1 MPDLKYRLGNLC
13 LFFTLKFFKVANELF
28 INSSPK
34 EDRIALIQD
43 KRLVEFNVETKGNN
57 FTVGDIYL
65 GTIKKV
71 IPGLNAAFVELG
83 YEKDAFLHYLDL
95 GANIK
100 SLMKYVK
107 AVQNGDKNVNPKLN
121 GFKLDAE
128 TDKSGK
134 MAQLFTKNNQIL
146 VQVVKEPIS
155 TKGPR
160 LSCELS
166 LAGRYIVLVPFSK
179 SVSISKKIADKEERN
194 RLIRLINSI
203 KPENFGVIIRTV
215 AQGKEVAELDKD
227 MKNLLKK
234 WEDGFNTLKTAKS
247 TDLVIGEMGRASSI
261 LRDLLNESFD
271 NITVDSK
278 DLYEEI
284 KGYIKTI
291 APDKENILKLYNG
304 KVKMFENMGIEK
316 QLKSLFSTTVSLPNG
331 GYLIIEHTE
340 ALHVIDVNSGNKST
354 HEENQEN
361 TALSVNLD
369 AVKELARQ
377 FRLRDL
383 GGIIVVDFIDMK
395 NVENRN
401 LVYEAMRNEM
411 VYDRSKYTILP
422 LSKFGLMQITRQRVR
437 PAVHVVNKETCP
449 TCNGSGKISS
459 SIAVTDVIE
468 NNIHHLITK
477 QNEKKLVITLHPFL
491 YSYYT
496 KGLISRQMKWFFK
509 YTKWVTLIPD
519 STLAI
524 VEFKFL
530 NDLGEE
536 IELL

>member
-1 MPDLKYRLGNLC
+1 M
-13 LFFTLKFFKVANELF
+13 ANELF

-43 KRLVEFNVETKGNN
+43 KRLVEFNIETKGNN

-65 GTIKKV
+65 GTVKKV

-95 GANIK
+95 GPNIK

-107 AVQNGDKNVNPKLN
+107 AVQSNDKNLTPRLA
-121 GFKLDAE
+121 GFKVEPE
-128 TDKSGK
+128 TDKTGK
-134 MAQLFTKNNQIL
+134 MAQLFAKNNQIL

-194 RLIRLINSI
+194 RLVRLINSI

-278 DLYEEI
+278 ELYEEI

-291 APDKENILKLYNG
+291 APDKENILKLYNN
-304 KVKMFENMGIEK
+304 KVKMFEHMGIEK
-316 QLKSLFSTTVSLPNG
+316 QLKSLFATTVSLPNG

-340 ALHVIDVNSGNKST
+340 ALHVVDVNSGNKST
-354 HEENQEN
+354 HEENQES
-361 TALSVNLD
+361 TALAVNMD
-369 AVKELARQ
+369 ACKELARQ

-395 NVENRN
+395 SADNRN
-401 LVYEAMRNEM
+401 AVFECMRDEM

-437 PAVHVVNKETCP
+437 PAVHVINKETCP
-449 TCNGSGKISS
+449 ACNGTGNISS
-459 SIAVTDVIE
+459 SISVTDVIE
-468 NNIHHLITK
+468 NNINHLITK

-496 KGLISRQMKWFFK
+496 KGLISKQVQWFFK
-509 YTKWVTLIPD
+509 YKKWITLIPD
-519 STLAI
+519 STIAL
-524 VEFKFL
+524 VEFIFL

>member
-1 MPDLKYRLGNLC
+1 M
-13 LFFTLKFFKVANELF
+13 ANELF
-28 INSSPK
+28 INSSAK
-34 EDRIALIQD
+34 EDRIALVQD
-43 KRLVEFNVETKGNN
+43 KRLVEFNVESKGNN

-95 GANIK
+95 GPNIR

-107 AVQNGDKNVNPKLN
+107 AVQGNDKTINNKLN
-121 GFKLDAE
+121 GFKLEPE
-128 TDKSGK
+128 TDKTGK

-194 RLIRLINSI
+194 RLIKLITSI

-227 MKNLLKK
+227 MKSLLKK
-234 WEDGFNTLKTAKS
+234 WDDGFNALKTAKS
-247 TDLVIGEMGRASSI
+247 TDLIIGEIGRASSI

-278 DLYEEI
+278 ELYEEI

-291 APDKENILKLYNG
+291 APDKEKILKHYTG
-304 KVKMFENMGIEK
+304 KTKIFEHFGFEK
-316 QLKSLFSTTVSLPNG
+316 QLKSLFGTTVSLPNG
-331 GYLIIEHTE
+331 GYLIIEQTE
-340 ALHVIDVNSGNKST
+340 ALHVVDVNSGNKST
-354 HEENQEN
+354 HEESQES

-369 AVKELARQ
+369 ACKELARQ

-395 NVENRN
+395 NPDHRN
-401 LVYEAMRNEM
+401 QLFEKMRDEM

-437 PAVHVVNKETCP
+437 QAVHVTNNENCP
-449 TCNGSGKISS
+449 TCNGTGKISS
-459 SIAVTDVIE
+459 SIAVTDIIE

-477 QNEKKLVITLHPFL
+477 QNEKKIVITMHPFV

-496 KGLISRQMKWFFK
+496 KGLISKQMQWYLK
-509 YTKWVTLIPD
+509 YKKWVTLIPD
-519 STLAI
+519 TTLAMI
-524 VEFKFL
+524 EYKFL

-536 IELL
+536 IELM